1 MILSFCGVGISFWIA
16 TCDSERERERERER
30 ALQKKR
36 TYSFFLMSY

>member
-16 TCDSERERERERER
+16 TCDTERERERER